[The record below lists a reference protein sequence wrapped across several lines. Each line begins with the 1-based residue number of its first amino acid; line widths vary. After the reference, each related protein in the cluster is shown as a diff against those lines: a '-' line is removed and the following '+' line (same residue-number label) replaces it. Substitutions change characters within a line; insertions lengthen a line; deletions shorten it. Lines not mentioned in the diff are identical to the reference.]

1 MTFRD
6 PRTLID
12 ERRSIQ
18 TGPKCG
24 KCESPQRNKTRMF
37 AACGGN
43 AFKTKKSFIHQN
55 FVLPDAF
62 KAPFFFFYVKTVLA
76 TWEKGNKKKVTHKH
90 NPAWETTS
98 RRWKTAVLF
107 FFCWFFLSPAMENRS
122 HFNRMRWPRWAFQ
135 ICRTLS
141 PNKNNR
147 VCSSL
152 CSDGFRVAAFITLP
166 RGKIA
171 RLSFSTTFRAVAI

>member
-18 TGPKCG
+18 AGPKCG

-62 KAPFFFFYVKTVLA
+62 KAPFFFFYVKTGWPHGKKA
-76 TWEKGNKKKVTHKH
+76 QKKKSDTQTQSCLGDDFPKMENCRV
-90 NPAWETTS
+90 
-98 RRWKTAVLF
+98 V
-107 FFCWFFLSPAMENRS
+107 FFC
-122 HFNRMRWPRWAFQ
+122 HQRWRIGA
-135 ICRTLS
+135 T
-141 PNKNNR
+141 
-147 VCSSL
+147 
-152 CSDGFRVAAFITLP
+152 
-166 RGKIA
+166 
-171 RLSFSTTFRAVAI
+171 STG